1 MMRATNNVTGQGHL
15 TQTELV
21 DLIDGCLPEVRVS
34 HLDRCGWCTEHAV
47 SMRETLAASQAIP
60 GREPSPLFWEHLAR
74 RISDAV
80 ADEPVAAPAPGW
92 IAALRSPAVAWAAAA
107 SVAVLMMVASL
118 WHATRGPG
126 ASQPG
131 IQSRTTAGAAGTP
144 DRQTVDVLAD
154 DEAWAVVRSA
164 AEGLRW
170 EDAHS
175 AGITAAPGAAE
186 AVVYELSREE
196 RAELARL
203 LEEELKRTGA

>member
-1 MMRATNNVTGQGHL
+1 MMQASRNVTGQGHL

-21 DLIDGCLPEVRVS
+21 DLIDGCLPEVRVR
-34 HLDRCGWCTEHAV
+34 HLDGCGWCTEHAA
-47 SMRETLAASQAIP
+47 SMRETLAASRAIP
-60 GREPSPLFWEHLAR
+60 AHEPSPLFWEHLAR
-74 RISDAV
+74 RISDSV
-80 ADEPVAAPAPGW
+80 ADEPAATPAPGW
-92 IAALRSPAVAWAAAA
+92 IAALRNPAIAWAAAA
-107 SVAVLMMVASL
+107 SVAVLMMVTSL
-118 WHATRGPG
+118 WHATLGPG
-126 ASQPG
+126 ASQPV
-131 IQSRTTAGAAGTP
+131 IESRTTADAAGTP
-144 DRQTVDVLAD
+144 DRLAVDDLAD

-164 AEGLRW
+164 AEGLGW